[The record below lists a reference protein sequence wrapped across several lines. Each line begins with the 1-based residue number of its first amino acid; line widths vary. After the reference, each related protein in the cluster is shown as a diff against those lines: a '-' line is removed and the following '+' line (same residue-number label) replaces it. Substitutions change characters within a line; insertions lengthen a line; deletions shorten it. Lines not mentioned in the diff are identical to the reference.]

1 MVPRQVTWNY
11 ENVVKYV
18 SDRVGP
24 AHMVRVDYVS
34 TEGYRISVARLDDR
48 EDHPQATRFYRY
60 NSHWQSSLEEAAKH
74 FMSSW

>member
-1 MVPRQVTWNY
+1 
-11 ENVVKYV
+11 
-18 SDRVGP
+18 
-24 AHMVRVDYVS
+24 MVRVDYVS
-34 TEGYRISVARLDDR
+34 TEGYRISVARFDDP